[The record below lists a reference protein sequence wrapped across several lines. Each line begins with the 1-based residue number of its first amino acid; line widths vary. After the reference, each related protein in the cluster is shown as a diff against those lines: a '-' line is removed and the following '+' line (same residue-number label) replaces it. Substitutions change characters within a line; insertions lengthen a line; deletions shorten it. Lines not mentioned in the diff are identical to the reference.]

1 MDDEY
6 ILMHGG
12 TEEDIAQ
19 IAHDRGACNYA
30 VNGSYCEICKK
41 GKKDNEKDLLLK
53 ELDILKTYFEE
64 AIDGAS
70 EDKEV
75 DLGTMQMLFNL
86 KGYVE
91 DAIKY
96 VKGDK
101 N

>member
-19 IAHDRGACNYA
+19 IAHGRGACNYA

-41 GKKDNEKDLLLK
+41 GRKTMNKDLLLK
-53 ELDILKTYFEE
+53 ELDILETYFEE
-64 AIDGAS
+64 VIDGAS
-70 EDKEV
+70 EDSAEM
-75 DLGTMQMLFNL
+75 DDMWILLNL
-86 KGYVE
+86 KNYVE

-101 N
+101 

>member
-1 MDDEY
+1 M
-6 ILMHGG
+6 
-12 TEEDIAQ
+12 
-19 IAHDRGACNYA
+19 N
-30 VNGSYCEICKK
+30 
-41 GKKDNEKDLLLK
+41 KDLLLK

-64 AIDGAS
+64 VIDGAN

-75 DLGTMQMLFNL
+75 HLETMQMLFIL

-101 N
+101 